1 MKQYKVIALSVGGRA
16 NKIFSAGDSVN
27 EDNFIPGRAD
37 KLEKLG
43 FLKST
48 GSNDVAPA
56 SISSDEIET
65 EVTKVEKPEQEVT
78 EEVEQTEGGTLLD
91 SIKDSL
97 GAQVETKEQTVTFDQ
112 ISKKQIIKTLT
123 ELGIPFEP
131 TANKTKLYEL
141 WLSRDNY

>member
-16 NKIFSAGDSVN
+16 NKIFSAGDTVN

-37 KLEKLG
+37 ELEKLG

-48 GSNDVAPA
+48 GSNDEVPAPVF
-56 SISSDEIET
+56 SEEIEV
-65 EVTKVEKPEQEVT
+65 EVTNVEKPEEEIT
-78 EEVEQTEGGTLLD
+78 EETKAGSLLD
-91 SIKDSL
+91 SLKDSL
-97 GAQVETKEQTVTFDQ
+97 GDQDEPEKQTVTIEQ
-112 ISKKQIIKTLT
+112 ISKKEIIKTLT

-131 TANKTKLYEL
+131 AANKTELYKL

>member
-37 KLEKLG
+37 ELEKLG

-48 GSNDVAPA
+48 GSTDKVPA
-56 SISSDEIET
+56 SIPSDEIET
-65 EVTKVEKPEQEVT
+65 EVTKVEKPEEEVT
-78 EEVEQTEGGTLLD
+78 EETETGSLLD
-91 SIKDSL
+91 SLKDSL
-97 GAQVETKEQTVTFDQ
+97 GDPDETERKTVSVTIEQ
-112 ISKKQIIKTLT
+112 ISKKELIKTLT

-131 TANKTKLYEL
+131 TANKTELYSL
-141 WLSRDNY
+141 WLIRDNY